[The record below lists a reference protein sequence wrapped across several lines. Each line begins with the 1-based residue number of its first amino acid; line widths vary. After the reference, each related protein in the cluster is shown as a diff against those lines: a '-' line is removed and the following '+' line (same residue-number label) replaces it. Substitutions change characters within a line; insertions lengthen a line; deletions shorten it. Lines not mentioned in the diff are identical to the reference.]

1 MWPGAPWKAHKDG
14 LPGDFAEESTTL
26 CPSCRQS
33 HPYMDSDFR
42 VGEVLLPFV
51 AEGVVVEEHSGAVAA
66 EEAVRHYID
75 GIAPD
80 VA

>member
-1 MWPGAPWKAHKDG
+1 MDSPAILPRSPPHSAPHA
-14 LPGDFAEESTTL
+14 S
-26 CPSCRQS
+26 QS
-33 HPYMDSDFR
+33 HPDVDSDFR
-42 VGEVLLPFV
+42 VGEVLLSFV
-51 AEGVVVEEHSGAVAA
+51 AEGVVVEEHPGAVAA